1 MKHKW
6 FKSASDLVISE
17 VPAQRKAGGALE
29 AAHRGEFRVYLG
41 KRGHLRK
48 GHTER
53 NTIACAVSGKNK
65 VRACS
70 GREFIYLH
78 FLPVKHEAI

>member
-1 MKHKW
+1 MKHRW

-17 VPAQRKAGGALE
+17 IPAQRKARGAPE
-29 AAHRGEFRVYLG
+29 AAHRGEFCVYLG

-53 NTIACAVSGKNK
+53 NSTACAVSGKNK
-65 VRACS
+65 VRVLFWE
-70 GREFIYLH
+70 RIYLSS
-78 FLPVKHEAI
+78 FSTSKA